1 MKAEEAI
8 NKAHND
14 ISAAE
19 KDLAQV
25 SVDKYQKKCLCV

>member
-25 SVDKYQKKCLCV
+25 SVDKY